1 MNLNKRKM
9 KKLFYIITILFVF
22 FSCQQEIKT
31 STPSLQAE
39 KDNVFWRAK
48 DAKVNYN
55 SNGSITI
62 SAYSSYEIVTLT
74 LPSPNPG
81 TYTLGV
87 DTNTYA
93 TYTYTLNGITKHY
106 ETGVSLG
113 NGQVIIKPSTAP
125 GTFTGT
131 FRFNAE
137 DEDGEVINYN
147 KGVFYQ
153 IPVF

>member
-1 MNLNKRKM
+1 M
-9 KKLFYIITILFVF
+9 KKIIYILTILLVF

-31 STPSLQAE
+31 STPSFQAE

-55 SNGSITI
+55 ADGSITI

-74 LPSPNPG
+74 LPSPDPG
-81 TYTLGV
+81 TYALGV
-87 DTNTYA
+87 NADAYA
-93 TYTYTLNGITKHY
+93 TYTYTLNGVTKHY
-106 ETGVSLG
+106 ETGENIG

-125 GTFTGT
+125 GKFTGT

-137 DEDGEVINYN
+137 DENGEIINYN

>member
-1 MNLNKRKM
+1 M
-9 KKLFYIITILFVF
+9 KKLFSIVAVLFVLL
-22 FSCQQEIKT
+22 SCQQEIKT
-31 STPSLQAE
+31 STPSFQAE

-48 DAKVNYN
+48 DAHVSYN
-55 SNGSITI
+55 SDGSITI

-74 LPSPNPG
+74 LPTADPG

-87 DTNTYA
+87 DTDSYA
-93 TYTYTLNGITKHY
+93 TYTYTLNGVTKHY
-106 ETGVSLG
+106 ETGENIG

>member
-1 MNLNKRKM
+1 M
-9 KKLFYIITILFVF
+9 KKLFSIVAVLFMF
-22 FSCQQEIKT
+22 LSCQQEIKT
-31 STPSLQAE
+31 STPSFQAE

-48 DAKVNYN
+48 EAKVKYN
-55 SNGSITI
+55 SDGSITI
-62 SAYSSYEIVTLT
+62 SAYSSYEIVTLR
-74 LPSPNPG
+74 LSSPDQG
-81 TYTLGV
+81 TYTLG
-87 DTNTYA
+87 TNSDTYA
-93 TYTYTLNGITKHY
+93 TYTYTLNGVTKHY
-106 ETGVSLG
+106 ETGENIG